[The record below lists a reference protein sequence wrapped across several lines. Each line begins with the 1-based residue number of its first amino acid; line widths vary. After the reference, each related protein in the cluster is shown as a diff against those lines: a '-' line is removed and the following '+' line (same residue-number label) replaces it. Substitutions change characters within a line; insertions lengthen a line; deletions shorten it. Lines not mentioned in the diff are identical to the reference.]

1 MVSSSKE
8 GFDPLGTAIYAFTL
22 HDFDKNQWQIN
33 PYVGYTKDLKKRLTL
48 HNTSKGA
55 KFTKGKK
62 WKIIYSKRYNS
73 KSMAMKNEYLLKKNF
88 KKRNVIKSKYI
99 NK

>member
-1 MVSSSKE
+1 MHFYVYMILTK
-8 GFDPLGTAIYAFTL
+8 
-22 HDFDKNQWQIN
+22 IN
-33 PYVGYTKDLKKRLTL
+33 GRLITYVGYTKDLKKRLSL
-48 HNTSKGA
+48 HNLSKGA

-88 KKRNVIKSKYI
+88 KKEM
-99 NK
+99 

>member
-1 MVSSSKE
+1 MILTK
-8 GFDPLGTAIYAFTL
+8 
-22 HDFDKNQWQIN
+22 IN
-33 PYVGYTKDLKKRLTL
+33 GRLISYVGYTKDLKKRLSL
-48 HNTSKGA
+48 HNLSKGA

>member
-1 MVSSSKE
+1 MILTK
-8 GFDPLGTAIYAFTL
+8 
-22 HDFDKNQWQIN
+22 IN
-33 PYVGYTKDLKKRLTL
+33 GRLITYVGYTKDLKKRLSL
-48 HNTSKGA
+48 HNLSKGA

-88 KKRNVIKSKYI
+88 KKRNAIKSRYI